1 MSRVSSIRRHV
12 REHRRGMAFDLVFAV
27 VWVAAVSLLADV
39 LGAPQW
45 ASYLLMATGVVAYF
59 GFVWSLS
66 AARNGTVG
74 QENG

>member
-1 MSRVSSIRRHV
+1 MSGFDSIRRHV
-12 REHRRGMAFDLVFAV
+12 REHRRGMIFDLVFAV

-66 AARNGTVG
+66 AARNGAVG
-74 QENG
+74 QERG